1 MRVIILG
8 VRGQLGRELEA
19 SFGALHEV
27 TGCDLPEFDITNR
40 EQVFETVAEAKPQ
53 LVINAA
59 ACTDVERAESEPELA
74 LRCNAAGAG
83 HAAAAAAAVGAP
95 VLYYSTDFV
104 FDGTSRTPYTEDAA
118 FPDLVPLSMYGRTK
132 LLGES
137 ATRSENPNHFILRTA
152 WLYGPGGNNF
162 VEKILAAAK
171 TRPELRVVSDEIGCP
186 THTWD
191 LAEATMALCGTAA
204 PGTYHFVNG
213 GACSRFEFAR
223 AALDLA
229 GIATPVQP
237 CPAAEFPTAAR
248 RPARAVLST
257 DKYTQATGLTPRP
270 WRDALAHYIER
281 RETRT

>member
-1 MRVIILG
+1 MRVLILG
-8 VRGQLGRELEA
+8 VRGQLGRELEGRL
-19 SFGALHEV
+19 GAKHQV
-27 TGCDLPEFDITNR
+27 TGCDLPELDITDR
-40 EQVFETVAEAKPQ
+40 RRVFEAVAAARAE

-59 ACTDVERAESEPELA
+59 AYTDVERAESEPELA
-74 LRCNAAGAG
+74 LRSNAAGAG
-83 HAAAAAAAVGAP
+83 HAAAAAAAIGAG
-95 VLYYSTDFV
+95 VIYYSTDFV
-104 FDGTSRTPYTEDAA
+104 FDGTSDTPYTEEAA

-137 ATRSENPNHFILRTA
+137 ATRSENPKHHIIRTA

-171 TRPELRVVSDEIGCP
+171 TRPELRVVSDEVGSP
-186 THTWD
+186 THTLD
-191 LAEATMALCGTAA
+191 LAEATLALCGTAP

-213 GACSRFEFAR
+213 GSCSRFEFAR
-223 AALDLA
+223 AALELA
-229 GIATPVQP
+229 GISIPVHP

-257 DKYTQATGLTPRP
+257 EKYTKATGRTPRT

-281 RETRT
+281 REKHA

>member
-1 MRVIILG
+1 MRVLILG
-8 VRGQLGRELEA
+8 AKGQLGRELEA
-19 SFGALHEV
+19 CFGQGHQV
-27 TGCDLPEFDITNR
+27 VGCDLPEFDITDR
-40 EQVFETVAEAKPQ
+40 DQVFRTVAASRAE

-59 ACTDVERAESEPELA
+59 AYTDVERAESEPELA
-74 LRCNAAGAG
+74 LRSNAAGAG

-95 VLYYSTDFV
+95 VVYYSTDFV
-104 FDGTSRTPYTEDAA
+104 FDGTSNAPYTEETT

-137 ATRSENPNHFILRTA
+137 ATRTENPNHFIVRTA

-171 TRPELRVVSDEIGCP
+171 TRPELRVVSDEVGCP

-191 LAEATMALCGTAA
+191 LAEATMALCGAAA

-213 GACSRFEFAR
+213 GFCSRFDMAR
-223 AALDLA
+223 AALELA
-229 GIATPVQP
+229 GMDTPVHP
-237 CPAAEFPTAAR
+237 CLAAEFPTAAR

-257 DKYTQATGLTPRP
+257 EKYTKATGRTPRP
-270 WRDALAHYIER
+270 WRDALAHYIQR
-281 RETRT
+281 RETHA

>member
-19 SFGALHEV
+19 RFREQHEV
-27 TGCDLPEFDITNR
+27 TGLDMPEFDITDR
-40 EQVFETVAEAKPQ
+40 GRVFDAVAAVRAE

-59 ACTDVERAESEPELA
+59 AYTDVEKAESEPDLV

-95 VLYYSTDFV
+95 VVYYSTDFV
-104 FDGTSRTPYTEDAA
+104 FDGTSNAPYTEETA
-118 FPDLVPLSMYGRTK
+118 FPDLVPLSTYGRTK
-132 LLGES
+132 LMGES

-191 LAEATMALCGTAA
+191 LAEATATLCGAVV

-213 GACSRFEFAR
+213 GSCSRFEFAR
-223 AALDLA
+223 AALELA
-229 GIATPVQP
+229 GIGTPVQP
-237 CPAAEFPTAAR
+237 CLASEFPTAAR

-257 DKYTQATGLTPRP
+257 DKYTLATGRTPRP
-270 WRDALAHYIER
+270 WRDALAHYIQR
-281 RETRT
+281 RETGT

>member
-1 MRVIILG
+1 MRVLILG
-8 VRGQLGRELEA
+8 ARGQLGRELEA
-19 SFGALHEV
+19 HFGAANDIV
-27 TGCDLPEFDITNR
+27 GCDLPEFDITNR
-40 EQVFETVAEAKPQ
+40 DQVFETVAAARAE
-53 LVINAA
+53 LVVNAA
-59 ACTDVERAESEPELA
+59 AYTDVERAESEPDAA

-83 HAAAAAAAVGAP
+83 HAAAASAAVGVP
-95 VLYYSTDFV
+95 VVYYSTDFV
-104 FDGTSRTPYTEDAA
+104 FDGTSDTPYTEETG

-137 ATRSENPNHFILRTA
+137 ATRSENANHFIIRTA

-191 LAEATMALCGTAA
+191 LAEATLALCKTDV

-213 GACSRFEFAR
+213 GSCSRYDLAR
-223 AALDLA
+223 AALELA
-229 GIATPVQP
+229 GIGTPVHP
-237 CPAAEFPTAAR
+237 CLAAEFPTAAR

-257 DKYTQATGLTPRP
+257 EKYTKATGRVPRP
-270 WRDALAHYIER
+270 WRDALAHYIQR
-281 RETRT
+281 REARI

>member
-1 MRVIILG
+1 MRVLILG
-8 VRGQLGRELEA
+8 ARGQLGRELEA
-19 SFGALHEV
+19 RFGAAHGV
-27 TGCDLPEFDITNR
+27 VCCDLPEFDITNR
-40 EQVFETVAEAKPQ
+40 GQVFETVAAARAD

-59 ACTDVERAESEPELA
+59 AYTDVERAESEPELA

-83 HAAAAAAAVGAP
+83 HAAAAAAAVGAA
-95 VLYYSTDFV
+95 VVYYSTDFV
-104 FDGTSRTPYTEDAA
+104 FDGTSDAPYTEETA
-118 FPDLVPLSMYGRTK
+118 FPDLVPLSAYGRTK

-137 ATRSENPNHFILRTA
+137 ATRTENPNHFIIRTA

-191 LAEATMALCGTAA
+191 LAEATMALCETAV

-213 GACSRFEFAR
+213 GSCSRYDLAR
-223 AALDLA
+223 AALELA
-229 GIATPVQP
+229 GLNTPVHP
-237 CPAAEFPTAAR
+237 CLAAEFPTAAR

-257 DKYTQATGLTPRP
+257 EKYSKVTGRTPRP
-270 WRDALAHYIER
+270 WRDALVHYIQR

>member
-1 MRVIILG
+1 MRVLILG

-19 SFGALHEV
+19 HYGALHEV
-27 TGCDLPEFDITNR
+27 TGCDLPEFDITDR
-40 EQVFETVAEAKPQ
+40 GQMFETVAAARAE

-59 ACTDVERAESEPELA
+59 AYTDVERAESEPELA
-74 LRCNAAGAG
+74 LRSNVAGAG
-83 HAAAAAAAVGAP
+83 HAAEAAAAAGAA
-95 VLYYSTDFV
+95 VVYYSTDFV
-104 FDGTSRTPYTEDAA
+104 FDGSSGVPYTEEAA

-137 ATRSENPNHFILRTA
+137 ATRSGNASHFIIRTA

-171 TRPELRVVSDEIGCP
+171 TRPELRVVSDETGCP

-213 GACSRFEFAR
+213 GSCSRFEFAR
-223 AALDLA
+223 AALELA
-229 GIATPVQP
+229 GIGTPVQP
-237 CPAAEFPTAAR
+237 CPASEFPTAAR
-248 RPARAVLST
+248 RPGRAVLST
-257 DKYTQATGLTPRP
+257 DKYTQATGRIPRQ
-270 WRDALAHYIER
+270 WRDALAHYIQR
-281 RETRT
+281 RERHA

>member
-8 VRGQLGRELEA
+8 AKGQLGRELEA
-19 SFGALHEV
+19 CFGAMHEV
-27 TGCDLPEFDITNR
+27 SGCDLPEFDITNR
-40 EQVFETVAEAKPQ
+40 RQVFETLSAARPD

-59 ACTDVERAESEPELA
+59 AYTDVERAEAEPDLA

-83 HAAAAAAAVGAP
+83 HAAAAAAMLGVP
-95 VLYYSTDFV
+95 VVYYSTDFV
-104 FDGTSRTPYTEDAA
+104 FDGTSGTPYTEEAA
-118 FPDLVPLSMYGRTK
+118 FPDLVPLSTYGRTK
-132 LLGES
+132 LMGES
-137 ATRSENPNHFILRTA
+137 ATRSENPHYFIIRTA

-191 LAEATMALCGTAA
+191 LAEATMALCEKAA

-213 GACSRFEFAR
+213 GSCSRFEFAR
-223 AALDLA
+223 AALGLA
-229 GIATPVQP
+229 GVATPVLP
-237 CPAAEFPTAAR
+237 CPAAEFPTTAR

-257 DKYTQATGLTPRP
+257 DKYTQATGRKPRP
-270 WRDALAHYIER
+270 WQDALAHYMER
-281 RETRT
+281 RETEA

>member
-8 VRGQLGRELEA
+8 AKGQLGRELA
-19 SFGALHEV
+19 VRFGALHDV
-27 TGCDLPEFDITNR
+27 TGFDLPELDITDR
-40 EQVFETVAEAKPQ
+40 DSVIDAVAAARAE

-59 ACTDVERAESEPELA
+59 AYTDVERAESEPELA

-95 VLYYSTDFV
+95 VVYYSTDFV
-104 FDGTSRTPYTEDAA
+104 FDGMSPVPYTEKAT
-118 FPDLVPLSMYGRTK
+118 FLDLLPLSMYGRTK

-137 ATRSENPNHFILRTA
+137 ATRTENPKHFIVRTA

-162 VEKILAAAK
+162 IEKILAAAK
-171 TRPELRVVSDEIGCP
+171 ARPELRVVSDEIGCP

-191 LAEATMALCGTAA
+191 LAEATAALCETAE

-213 GACSRFEFAR
+213 GSCSRCDLAR
-223 AALDLA
+223 AALELT
-229 GIATPVQP
+229 GIGTPVHP
-237 CPAAEFPTAAR
+237 CLAAEFPTAAR

-257 DKYTQATGLTPRP
+257 EKYTNATGRTPRP
-270 WRDALAHYIER
+270 WREALAHYIQR
-281 RETRT
+281 REERS